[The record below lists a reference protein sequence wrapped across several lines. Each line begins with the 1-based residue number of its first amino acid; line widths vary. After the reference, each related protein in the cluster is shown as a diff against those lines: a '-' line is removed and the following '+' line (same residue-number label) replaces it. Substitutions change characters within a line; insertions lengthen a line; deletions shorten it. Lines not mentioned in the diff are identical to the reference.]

1 VEGETLMNCDPTLER
16 LPWLLNG
23 TLSEEERRE
32 VLDHLA
38 GCAGCRRALDE
49 NRLAWEVFDQHL
61 SPAVLVA
68 LAANETADEIAEE
81 SAGETAG
88 EDGGDDGVRFD
99 RGLVE
104 RHLATCPQCA
114 AELEL
119 ARMSRRLVE
128 DESIAVLPAQ
138 RPRQRPGRQVHA
150 PAAAG
155 WRTWRGSAVAAGLAA
170 VVAVSGWIYAS
181 RRVHSLEEL
190 AARGAVAAAP
200 GPPPIQM
207 VQINAVALSL
217 QPRGAVERGVR
228 SSQVEEIPASAPVA
242 TLMLTLPGD
251 NRAGGAGS
259 AAYEFDIR
267 DEHGRTVY
275 RGSGLRRDPQIG
287 DLVISLRPQS
297 LAKGTY
303 DLEVKAPGRQ
313 APVASYTFR
322 II

>member
-1 VEGETLMNCDPTLER
+1 MNCDPTLER

-23 TLSEEERRE
+23 TLSEGERRE

-38 GCAGCRRALDE
+38 GCAGCRQALDE

-61 SPAVLVA
+61 SPAVLVVY
-68 LAANETADEIAEE
+68 AAADETADETA
-81 SAGETAG
+81 SETAG

-128 DESIAVLPAQ
+128 DENIAVLPAQ

-190 AARGAVAAAP
+190 AARGAVAAAS
-200 GPPPIQM
+200 GPQAAAA
-207 VQINAVALSL
+207 VEINAVALSL
-217 QPRGAVERGVR
+217 QPRDAVERGAR
-228 SSQVEEIPASAPVA
+228 SSQVEEIPASASLA

-251 NRAGGAGS
+251 KGAGGAAS
-259 AAYEFDIR
+259 AAYEFGIR

-275 RGSGLRRDPQIG
+275 RGSGLRRDPQLG
-287 DLVISLRPQS
+287 DLVISLRPRS

-313 APVASYTFR
+313 ARVATYSFR
-322 II
+322 IV